1 LLDQKC
7 TSLEHTSFA
16 RSTLKAEAERKML
29 PLIALEIKRKAP
41 KEIGHSSDRLPPSL
55 ALATKENKNKYSEE
69 ISD

>member
-1 LLDQKC
+1 
-7 TSLEHTSFA
+7 
-16 RSTLKAEAERKML
+16 ML

-41 KEIGHSSDRLPPSL
+41 KEIGHSSDRPPPSF